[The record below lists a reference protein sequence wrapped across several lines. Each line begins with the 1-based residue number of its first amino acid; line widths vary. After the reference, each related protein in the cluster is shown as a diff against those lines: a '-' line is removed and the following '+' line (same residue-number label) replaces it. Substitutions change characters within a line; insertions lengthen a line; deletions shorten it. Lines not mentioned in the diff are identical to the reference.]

1 MRLHRR
7 GERRRNPIS
16 DESQPVNRLIR
27 ESKLAQ
33 RSFVWS
39 ALLNNQWMTGQDVR
53 VDRGA
58 SAMWSFGCRDE
69 SLNR

>member
-1 MRLHRR
+1 MSPHRR

-16 DESQPVNRLIR
+16 DGSQVVNRLIR

-33 RSFVWS
+33 RSFIWS
-39 ALLNNQWMTGQDVR
+39 AFLNIRWMTGQDVR

-58 SAMWSFGCRDE
+58 SAMRSFGCRDK
-69 SLNR
+69 S

>member
-1 MRLHRR
+1 MRPYRR

-33 RSFVWS
+33 RSFIWS
-39 ALLNNQWMTGQDVR
+39 GLLNIQWMTGQDVR
-53 VDRGA
+53 VDRAA
-58 SAMWSFGCRDE
+58 SAMWSFGRRDE
-69 SLNR
+69 SWNR